1 MKNLFI
7 CFSTL
12 LIITGLNSPLTAQ
25 PQYYNYNTNG
35 SNNSFPMNLAAGK
48 EVQLLYLPGDFSQ
61 PTPAP
66 AGNIVSLAMR
76 IGDSYP
82 INGWPYTDM
91 TIKMGQSTITS
102 FTTGAFYPGSL
113 TTVYYRASVTITA
126 LGGTWLTFLL
136 DTPFPYDPTQSLI
149 IDMGQCGA
157 TGATGFSACF
167 TTISGNRRLWS
178 VGGCPFAYSGANSA
192 IYHMGINLG
201 AAGPAVVT
209 TAATSVTGTTASLN
223 GTVNANGNSTAVT
236 FEYGLTTAYGT
247 TVPGVPATVTGN
259 TVTPVTAAIA
269 GLTPNTL
276 YHFRVNGTNSSGS
289 ASGTDLTFTTGA
301 APPTVVT
308 TAATFVAVNTAQ
320 LNGTVNANGTSTAVT
335 FQYGLTTAYGSTVAG
350 SPATVTGSVA
360 TAVFASIAGLTPNTL
375 YHYRVVGTN
384 SGGTS
389 NGSDLT
395 FTTAGPPTVVTTAA
409 SNITTSAAQLN
420 GTVTANNASSTV
432 SFEWGLT
439 TAYGNTIAGVPALV
453 TGTSATAVL
462 ANLTGLVNLTT
473 YHFRCVATNI
483 GGTVYGLDQLFITGC
498 PAVGP
503 AGTITGPTGLCAN
516 ASGQVYSIAP
526 ILNAT
531 GYNWTLPPGAVITAG
546 ANTTSITVTF
556 GTTSG
561 NVTVNGTGP
570 CGSGAAST
578 LAITVNPLPVPTI
591 TGSATTCQ
599 GSTGIVYTT
608 QTGMTGYIWTV
619 SAGGIVTAGAGTN
632 AITVTWTTS
641 GAKTVTATYTSAS
654 GCAAAVPGSFPV
666 NVNAAPSPT
675 ITGLNNICVNSG
687 YYNYTTEPGFTS
699 YVWTISAGG
708 TITWGAGTNQI
719 QVTWNT
725 AGAQSVSVN
734 YSNANGCS
742 ATTPPSYAVTVNPM
756 PGATGNIT
764 GASAVCGGAQG
775 VAYSVA
781 SVANAVTYVWIL
793 PAGAS
798 VASGLTTNS
807 ITVNFA
813 GNAASGDIIAYGNN
827 LCGNGSPS
835 PAFPVTVTALP
846 AAAGI
851 ITGSPA
857 VCQGETGV
865 TYSVSTIVNATSY
878 TWTVP
883 SGATIISGGT
893 TNTITV
899 DFAMNAVSGNVTVLG
914 TNSCGAGTI
923 SPPFAVTVNT
933 KPDTPVVT
941 AVNDILSSSAVAGN
955 QWYFSAT
962 QVGTGAIIP
971 GATGQTYSAT
981 QTGWYWTVVTVNG
994 CSSDPSN
1001 REYILMVGQQ
1011 ELQAGNF
1018 SIFPVPNDGRFTV
1031 LMNSASPESF
1041 TITVFNNIGVQI
1053 SEVKNLEVN
1062 GHYNQVIDLRP
1073 APSGVYT
1080 VMIRNENSKVVRKI
1094 VVNR

>member
-7 CFSTL
+7 FFSTL
-12 LIITGLNSPLTAQ
+12 LLIAGLNSPLTAQ
-25 PQYYNYNTNG
+25 PQYYNYTGAGNG
-35 SNNSFPMNLAAGK
+35 SNSFPFNVSAGK
-48 EVQLLYLPGDFSQ
+48 DVQLLYLSGDFNQ
-61 PTPAP
+61 PTGAP
-66 AGNIVSLAMR
+66 AGNIVSVSIFLNSAL
-76 IGDSYP
+76 GP
-82 INGWPYTDM
+82 VTYTDL
-91 TIKMGQSTITS
+91 TIKLGQSAITNL
-102 FTTGAFYPGSL
+102 TAGAFYSGPM
-113 TTVYYRASVTITA
+113 TTVYYRSSVLISNPASS
-126 LGGTWLTFLL
+126 WLTFTL
-136 DTPFPYDPTQSLI
+136 DSPFAYDPTQSLI
-149 IDMGQCGA
+149 VDIGQCG
-157 TGATGFSACF
+157 GAGTLGGTAAY
-167 TTISGNRRLWS
+167 TNISGVRRVWS
-178 VGGCPFAYSGANSA
+178 IAGCPFAPYNSSS
-192 IYHMGINLG
+192 IYVYHFGFNLG

-259 TVTPVTAAIA
+259 TVTPVTAAIT
-269 GLTPNTL
+269 GLAPNTL

-289 ASGTDLTFTTGA
+289 SSGADLTFTTGA

-320 LNGTVNANGTSTAVT
+320 LNGTVNANGNSTAVT
-335 FQYGLTTAYGSTVAG
+335 FQYGLTTAYGTTVAG
-350 SPATVTGSVA
+350 SPSPVTGSSV
-360 TAVFASIAGLTPNTL
+360 TAVFASIASLTPNTL

-384 SGGTS
+384 SGGTT
-389 NGSDLT
+389 NGSDMT
-395 FTTAGPPTVVTTAA
+395 FTTAGPPTVVTAAA

-462 ANLTGLVNLTT
+462 ANLIGLVNLTT

-483 GGTVYGLDQLFITGC
+483 GGTIYGLDQSFITGC

-503 AGTITGPTGLCAN
+503 AGTISGPAALCA
-516 ASGQVYSIAP
+516 AATGQVYSIAP

-570 CGSGAAST
+570 CGNGAAST

-591 TGSATTCQ
+591 TGAATTCQ
-599 GSTGIVYTT
+599 ASTGNVYST
-608 QTGMTGYIWTV
+608 QAGMTGYTWTV
-619 SAGGIVTAGAGTN
+619 SAGGTVTAGAGTN

-641 GAKTVTATYTSAS
+641 GAKTVTVTYASAN
-654 GCAAAVPGSFPV
+654 GCVAAAPGSFTV
-666 NVNAAPSPT
+666 NVNAAPSPS
-675 ITGLNNICVNSG
+675 ITGLNNLCVNSG
-687 YYNYTTEPGFTS
+687 YYNYTTEPGFTN
-699 YVWTISAGG
+699 YVWTISSGG

-725 AGAQSVSVN
+725 AGAQSVTVN
-734 YSNANGCS
+734 YTNANGCS
-742 ATTPPSYAVTVNPM
+742 ATTPPSYAVTVNPL
-756 PGATGNIT
+756 PGVAGNIT
-764 GASAVCGGAQG
+764 GTAALCGGAQG
-775 VAYSVA
+775 IAYSV
-781 SVANAVTYVWIL
+781 SPVVNAVTYVWTL
-793 PAGAS
+793 PAGATI
-798 VASGLTTNS
+798 ASGSGSSS

-813 GNAASGDIIAYGNN
+813 GNASSGNISVYGNN
-827 LCGNGSPS
+827 LCGNGTPS
-835 PAFPVTVTALP
+835 PNFPVTVTALP
-846 AAAGI
+846 DAAGT

-857 VCQGETGV
+857 VCQGANGV
-865 TYSVSTIVNATSY
+865 VYSVGTIANATSY

-883 SGATIISGGT
+883 SGATIVSGGT
-893 TNTITV
+893 TNAITV
-899 DFAMNAVSGNVTVLG
+899 DFGMSAVSGNVSVLG
-914 TNSCGAGTI
+914 TNSCGAGAI

-933 KPDTPVVT
+933 EPATPVVT
-941 AVNDILSSSAVAGN
+941 AVNDLLSSSAVAGN

-962 QVGTGAIIP
+962 QTGTGAIIP
-971 GATGQTYSAT
+971 GATAQTYTAT
-981 QTGWYWTVVTVNG
+981 QTGWYWTVVTLNG
-994 CSSDPSN
+994 CISDPSN

-1031 LMNSASPESF
+1031 LMSSSSLETF
-1041 TITVFNNIGVQI
+1041 TITVFNNLGVQVC
-1053 SEVKNLEVN
+1053 EVKNLEVN

-1080 VMIRNENSKVVRKI
+1080 VMIRNDRSRVVKKVL
-1094 VVNR
+1094 VNY